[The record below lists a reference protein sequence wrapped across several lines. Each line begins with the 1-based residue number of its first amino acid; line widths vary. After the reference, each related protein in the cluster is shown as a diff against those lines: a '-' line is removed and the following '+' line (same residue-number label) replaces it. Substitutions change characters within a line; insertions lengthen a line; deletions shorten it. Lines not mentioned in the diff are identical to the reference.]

1 MTFEQEERG
10 GYRIITLFLDIICE
24 CSLSDGAVEG
34 RLRAVVAVDV
44 GVQGIEPLLIFA
56 QLYGCGGGGG
66 LAADAELRDQGLDAG
81 HALVDLRMRLH
92 DSHRCLAE
100 L

>member
-1 MTFEQEERG
+1 M
-10 GYRIITLFLDIICE
+10 
-24 CSLSDGAVEG
+24 EG

-81 HALVDLRMRLH
+81 HALVDLQWDIKILTDVWPSFR
-92 DSHRCLAE
+92 DGF
-100 L
+100 

>member
-1 MTFEQEERG
+1 M
-10 GYRIITLFLDIICE
+10 
-24 CSLSDGAVEG
+24 EG

-66 LAADAELRDQGLDAG
+66 LAADAELRYQGLDAG
-81 HALVDLRMRLH
+81 HALVDLRMRFQ
-92 DSHRCLAE
+92 DSVPYSGKEGSKRVKISDE
-100 L
+100 TP